1 MPPSIA
7 PDSADV
13 GIVLDAESV
22 APLPLTYPVMLV
34 AWLVSMLDSVA
45 SVPRPRLVRA
55 VPELARSESFVGCEK
70 VSSGIDPAEGP
81 RAIGF
86 KKLANGA
93 IGGGKGPDFI
103 GGKDIRSF
111 KADVVGTVSYQLV
124 KAQFARGFQ
133 QSCPRS
139 YKKAGSSL

>member
-1 MPPSIA
+1 MSPEIFDWAMAAEALISASVMVSSVMVPPMPPETA
-7 PDSADV
+7 A
-13 GIVLDAESV
+13 AV
-22 APLPLTYPVMLV
+22 AR
-34 AWLVSMLDSVA
+34 A
-45 SVPRPRLVRA
+45 PRPRLVRA